1 LCRRCHKRRLQHQ
14 CSRLYGRACGGKI
27 QLWCAGHGGIRFAW
41 RTADVDDEHSWGVG
55 QLTTYVFQGGGCGDL
70 LDLDADD
77 SFLTENSSEVRGS
90 VFPIIGTL
98 DAHTAVYINYN
109 SSQGW
114 ALIPNANSSFRTQEI
129 NGASFSGISFAL
141 ANNTRVSGV
150 VTATLTIPTSP
161 GIDAINGQSF
171 YTISGCSDSSVN
183 GVGLVPIVNVI
194 GTGMEP
200 IVLRQRQEP

>member
-1 LCRRCHKRRLQHQ
+1 LVLQVTAASALPGGQQTLTMNIRR
-14 CSRLYGRACGGKI
+14 
-27 QLWCAGHGGIRFAW
+27 
-41 RTADVDDEHSWGVG
+41 GVG

-129 NGASFSGISFAL
+129 NGASFSGISSRSL
-141 ANNTRVSGV
+141 TLRESPVS
-150 VTATLTIPTSP
+150 L
-161 GIDAINGQSF
+161 QQ
-171 YTISGCSDSSVN
+171 
-183 GVGLVPIVNVI
+183 L
-194 GTGMEP
+194 
-200 IVLRQRQEP
+200 